1 MRKYPIGLQSFKEI
15 VTGGYV
21 YVDKTEHIHRL
32 VTTGKYYFLS
42 RPRRFGKSLL
52 VSTLQ
57 ALYEGKK
64 ELFAGLFIA
73 DKWDWSQTNPVIVVY
88 FNSFTLRGNDLDAVL
103 QNAMREQA
111 KAQNIA
117 LTTQFEGGNFKA
129 GFLFQ
134 ELIQKLHAKTGR
146 KVVVLIDEYDKP
158 IVDYLEEINIA
169 EANRNTLKS
178 FYGILKPADEHL
190 ELVLLTGVSKF
201 AKVSVFSD
209 LNNLR
214 DITLKAEFSDLVG
227 ITQTELETNFE
238 QEISTFAQEK
248 GLAKDEFLAQIK
260 HWYNGYS
267 WGGTQKVYNPF
278 SLLNFFADRGDFRN
292 FWFSTGTPTWLVQEV
307 LKNRDFDFT
316 NLEIA
321 ESSLESFDFKNL
333 YPPTLLFQTG
343 YLTIKSYNETD
354 RIYTLDYPNEEVR
367 SSLYQYL
374 LQAFRFKESDASVPH
389 ILRLRAALREN
400 DLEAAIQTINVVFS
414 TIPYDLWQR
423 ENEHFYHALIH
434 LTFTLL
440 GVYVQ
445 SEVHTSRGRCDAM
458 VHTDKYI
465 YAFEFKLDK
474 TAQEAKDQIFAKGYL
489 TPYAQNG
496 KQRFAVGVN
505 FSTQLKAVESW
516 LAVEVL

>member
-1 MRKYPIGLQSFKEI
+1 MRKYPIGIQNFQKLREGSF
-15 VTGGYV
+15 V
-21 YVDKTEHIHRL
+21 YVDKTKYVYEL
-32 VTTGKYYFLS
+32 TQQAGYYFLS

-52 VSTLQ
+52 ISTLQ

-73 DKWDWSQTNPVIVVY
+73 DKWDWSQRNPTIMIY
-88 FNSFTLRGNDLDAVL
+88 FNQMSLRDLGL
-103 QNAMREQA
+103 
-111 KAQNIA
+111 KASL
-117 LTTQFEGGNFKA
+117 LTTLKHEAERHQITLQEEGV
-129 GFLFQ
+129 GFMFQ

-158 IVDYLEEINIA
+158 IVDYLEELDTA
-169 EANRNTLKS
+169 EANRYILKS

-190 ELVLLTGVSKF
+190 EFVLLTGVSKF

-214 DITLKAEFSDLVG
+214 DISLDQEYANIVG
-227 ITQTELETNFE
+227 FTQLELETNFE
-238 QEISTFAQEK
+238 PEIKSLSVQHLQSEPV
-248 GLAKDEFLAQIK
+248 FLNEIK
-260 HWYNGYS
+260 RWYNGYS
-267 WGGTQKVYNPF
+267 WGVAETVYNPF
-278 SLLNFFADRGDFRN
+278 SLLNFFGNNGNFRN

-316 NLEIA
+316 NLEID
-321 ESSLESFDFKNL
+321 ESSLESFDFRNL

-374 LQAFRFKESDASVPH
+374 LQAFRFKQSDASVPH

-400 DLEAAIQTINVVFS
+400 DMEAAIRTINVVFS

-445 SEVHTSRGRCDAM
+445 SEVHTARGRCDA
-458 VHTDKYI
+458 VVQTDKYI
-465 YAFEFKLDK
+465 YAFEFKLSDERTHK
-474 TAQEAKDQIFAKGYL
+474 TAQEALDQIFAKGYL
-489 TPYAQNG
+489 TPYAQSG
-496 KQRFAVGVN
+496 KQCYAVGVN
-505 FSTQLKAVESW
+505 FSTQLKAVENW
-516 LAVEVL
+516 LAVEVK